1 MSATAA
7 SLVRPQTKYFNAD
20 FDFGELAS
28 EEEDHQKRVSTLLSG
43 EIGESRLIRA
53 ALAADRAASRWNVF
67 YTKNGRNAY
76 KPRHF
81 IVEAFQSLRVT
92 AGRVVDIGCGAG
104 ANIWPIIEKT
114 NATHVF
120 GTDVAPAALDA
131 LAAHP
136 DASAAIE
143 SGKLTLFLWDFSRNS
158 PPLPLPQQR
167 RRNSSSDTSSSP
179 LATLSSSSSASSLWY
194 VETPPIE
201 EGTADSVLLTFTA
214 SAMHPRDHIE
224 LLRGAV
230 AMLAP
235 GGRLL
240 FRDHGARDL
249 AQLRAVDDSIL
260 LPSMNE
266 RGDGTLAYFFTLT
279 EVETLMRDVG
289 LMIEELSHACVTNI
303 NRKTGTEMKRVFVHA
318 VGRKPE

>member
-1 MSATAA
+1 MSAAAAGTA
-7 SLVRPQTKYFNAD
+7 SLSRPQTKYFNAD
-20 FDFGELAS
+20 FNFNELSSA
-28 EEEDHQKRVSTLLSG
+28 EDDYKERVSTLLSG
-43 EIGESRLIRA
+43 EIGEARLIRA
-53 ALAADRAASRWNVF
+53 TLAADRAASRWNVF
-67 YTKNGRNAY
+67 YTKNGANAY

-81 IVEAFQSLRVT
+81 IVEAFQSLRS
-92 AGRVVDIGCGAG
+92 ARIVVDIGCGAG
-104 ANIWPIIEKT
+104 ANVWPVIEKT
-114 NATHVF
+114 NVTHVF

-136 DASAAIE
+136 DASAALE

-158 PPLPLPQQR
+158 PPLPLFRQR
-167 RRNSSSDTSSSP
+167 PNSSSDTS
-179 LATLSSSSSASSLWY
+179 AAAVAAAAASMWH
-194 VETPPIE
+194 VDTPPIK
-201 EGTADSVLLTFTA
+201 GTAADSVLLTFTA
-214 SAMHPRDHIE
+214 SAIHPRDHAE
-224 LLRGAV
+224 LVRGAV
-230 AMLAP
+230 ALLAP

-266 RGDGTLAYFFTLT
+266 RGDGTLAYFFTLA
-279 EVETLMRDVG
+279 EVDTLMRNAG
-289 LMIEELSHACVTNI
+289 LVIEELSHACVTNF